1 MGTAARIA
9 GPSIVITFL
18 IGAFFA
24 LLMGLCYA
32 ELGAA
37 VPGAAG
43 GAIAFVGRAFGKNL
57 QTFLAGWFSWI
68 GSITDGAIGSI
79 VFAFSVNYFVKW
91 VEPFT
96 LAAITL
102 LCFALINF
110 RGTKSMGIIQFVLT
124 FGLIVA
130 LFIFIA
136 GSLFNFEIVRFEPFF
151 PNGFFPTISMIAF
164 IFPTYAGYETITQLS
179 EEVKTAGKTIP
190 RALLITL
197 LLITILFTGSAIAMI
212 GGAPADVYF
221 NSSTPLQDAA
231 TYFMGPTGGIVVS
244 IGGILASL
252 TTVNGALAGGTRI
265 AYGLSRNDLL
275 PSVFR
280 RVHPKFRSPFTALAL
295 TTLLAVLFVLT
306 RWVDLIVYAIALGY
320 SITAIMV
327 VLALIRLRRIEP
339 TLYRPFKVPLYPIV
353 PIMAIAVMGL
363 MIVTMS
369 WESLVLGIA
378 FGAAGLTLLFLGRRM
393 RNKPNSNGSRR

>member
-1 MGTAARIA
+1 
-9 GPSIVITFL
+9 L
-18 IGAFFA
+18 
-24 LLMGLCYA
+24 
-32 ELGAA
+32 
-37 VPGAAG
+37 
-43 GAIAFVGRAFGKNL
+43 
-57 QTFLAGWFSWI
+57 
-68 GSITDGAIGSI
+68 
-79 VFAFSVNYFVKW
+79 
-91 VEPFT
+91 
-96 LAAITL
+96 
-102 LCFALINF
+102 
-110 RGTKSMGIIQFVLT
+110 
-124 FGLIVA
+124 A

-136 GSLFNFEIVRFEPFF
+136 GSLFNFEIIRFEPFF

-197 LLITILFTGSAIAMI
+197 VLITILFTGSAIAMI
-212 GGAPADVYF
+212 GGAPAEVYL

-275 PSVFR
+275 PSVFK

-295 TTLLAVLFVLT
+295 TSLLAVLFVLT

-327 VLALIRLRRIEP
+327 VLALIRLRQIEP

-369 WESLVLGIA
+369 WESLVLGVA

-393 RNKPNSNGSRR
+393 RNKPSNGSRR